1 MAQEDILRK
10 KVVTINKR
18 GVFLRE
24 NKTKVAKTSG
34 DKLNSLQDFGSEQVT
49 I

>member
-1 MAQEDILRK
+1 MRK

-18 GVFLRE
+18 EVFLRE
-24 NKTKVAKTSG
+24 NKTKVAKTGG
-34 DKLNSLQDFGSEQVT
+34 DKLNSPEDFRSKQVT

>member
-1 MAQEDILRK
+1 LRK
-10 KVVTINKR
+10 KIVTVNKR

-24 NKTKVAKTSG
+24 NETKVAKTG
-34 DKLNSLQDFGSEQVT
+34 GNKLNSPEDFGSKQMT